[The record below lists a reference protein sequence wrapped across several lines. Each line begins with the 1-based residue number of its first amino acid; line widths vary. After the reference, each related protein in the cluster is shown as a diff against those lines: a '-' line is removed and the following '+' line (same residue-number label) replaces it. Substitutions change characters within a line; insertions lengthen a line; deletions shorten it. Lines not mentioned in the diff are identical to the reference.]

1 MTVVSGMK
9 FNQGEGAI
17 ISDEQSSSGFR
28 KENIATKIHSLDL
41 GEGKPFALAGGSG
54 YVMVLQD
61 SIVQA
66 RDFLTNNRE
75 KIRIGRDLA
84 SGFAHVFLNVK
95 QQYLDGVLFG
105 EFGLK
110 ERDFHAGYR
119 TEQDGEKIPLDPS
132 IKSQYIELKRKLN
145 SDGELLNNS
154 FLVLTYDERGV
165 DLYRLLMA
173 IEHPLPIARPS
184 DAIGSGSEQVDDEIA
199 YYLDN
204 IPRDERGNINPIEGI
219 SELLYGT
226 ERASIRNPG
235 VGGTPLVKIIKEG
248 KVISPGE
255 NETRLAVEI
264 VKGCRRGYLPKEFER
279 ESLDALLY
287 RGETFESIEGKMW
300 ECTSDRE
307 GLSRMLRGYKVRK

>member
-9 FNQGEGAI
+9 FNQREGAI

-54 YVMVLQD
+54 YVAVLHD

-66 RDFLTNNRE
+66 RDFLIGNKD
-75 KIRIGRDLA
+75 KIRIGGDIA

-95 QQYLDGVLFG
+95 QQYLDGVLVG
-105 EFGLK
+105 EFGLR
-110 ERDFHAGYR
+110 ECDFHVGCR
-119 TEQDGEKIPLDPS
+119 TGQNGEKIPLDPS
-132 IKSQYIELKRKLN
+132 IKSQYSELRRKLN
-145 SDGELLNNS
+145 SQGELLDNA
-154 FLVLTYDERGV
+154 FLVLTYDQEGIG
-165 DLYRLLMA
+165 LYRLSMA
-173 IEHPLPIARPS
+173 IEHPLPVARPS
-184 DAIGSGSEQVDDEIA
+184 DTIGSGSEQVDDEIA

-204 IPRDERGNINPIEGI
+204 IPRDERGNINPIDGI

-264 VKGCRRGYLPKEFER
+264 VKGCRRGHLPKEFER

-287 RGETFESIEGKMW
+287 RRETFESIEGKMW
-300 ECTSDRE
+300 ESASDRQ
-307 GLSRMLRGYKVRK
+307 GLSRMLRGYKVK